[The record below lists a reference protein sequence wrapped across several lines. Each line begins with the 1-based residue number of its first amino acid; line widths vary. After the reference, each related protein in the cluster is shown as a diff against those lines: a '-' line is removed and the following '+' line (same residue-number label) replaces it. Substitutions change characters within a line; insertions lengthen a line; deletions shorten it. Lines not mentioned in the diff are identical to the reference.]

1 MAGLRGWR
9 AETKLTAIR
18 AIILPVADLKPDERI
33 KAVYHF

>member
-1 MAGLRGWR
+1 VLKQSLPPLDVKDG
-9 AETKLTAIR
+9 